1 MDNGELAK
9 ILSTLALYLEL
20 AGENSFKVR
29 AFQNAAHLV
38 EHSPFD
44 LTTLAQQNRLRE
56 LKGIGASIE
65 AIIKEIIATHTC
77 LELEKLKEEIPSGLF
92 ELLSLPGLGPKKV
105 RALWQEL
112 GITSVEDLQHVCQQ
126 NLVAQ
131 LAGFGSKTQQKILEA
146 IDFYKQNANLFLY
159 PVAQG
164 LALDMQSKLLATG
177 LFQKIEIA
185 GSLRRGKE
193 IVKDADILVIPK
205 ASANP
210 AQIAEAISALAIK
223 NESPT
228 EISGKGPTKISL
240 SYQGLPTDFRIIP
253 PRSFAC
259 AYQYFTGS
267 KEHNTQLR
275 SLAKKMGF
283 KANEYALIK
292 STEEFFPQT
301 EEELY
306 QLLGLA
312 FIPPELREGDGEIE
326 AALQNSLPKLI
337 SAPEVKG
344 LFHVHTTYS
353 DGVMSL
359 EELVEASLE
368 RGYQFLGISDHSV
381 SAHYASGLS
390 VERLKEQA
398 VAIKDLNSKYA
409 PFKIFHG
416 VEADILSD
424 GSLDYP
430 EEVLAE
436 LDFVIG
442 SIHSKLTMSKEEAT
456 QRLLKAVKNKWLTIL
471 GHPSGRL
478 LLTRPGYE
486 YDPQALLEAIKA
498 NQTILEHNCH
508 PARFD
513 ADWRLLK
520 RAGQLGCL
528 IVLSPDLHGPEGFTH
543 LELGL
548 TMARK
553 AWLKANSVINTWTV
567 EEINAY
573 FTERKARAMS

>member
-1 MDNGELAK
+1 MAK
-9 ILSTLALYLEL
+9 ILSSLALYLEL

-29 AFQNAAHLV
+29 AFQNAAHLI
-38 EHSPFD
+38 EHSPLD
-44 LTTLAQQNRLRE
+44 VTSLAQQNRLRE
-56 LKGIGASIE
+56 LKGIGASLE
-65 AIIKEIIATHTC
+65 AIIKEILATQTC
-77 LELEKLKEEIPSGLF
+77 LELEKLKQELPASLF
-92 ELLSLPGLGPKKV
+92 ELLALPGLGPKKARV
-105 RALWQEL
+105 LWQEL
-112 GITSVEDLQHVCQQ
+112 GITTVEALQHACQE

-131 LAGFGSKTQQKILEA
+131 LPGFGSKTQQKLLEA
-146 IDFYKQNANLFLY
+146 ISFYQQNANLFLY
-159 PVAQG
+159 PQAQA
-164 LALDMQSKLLATG
+164 LAMAMQSKLFNTG

-193 IVKDADILVIPK
+193 IVKDADILVIPYQE
-205 ASANP
+205 AGA
-210 AQIAEAISALAIK
+210 AQVAEAITALADK
-223 NESPT
+223 NESQA
-228 EISGKGPTKISL
+228 EVSGKGPTKISL
-240 SYQGLPTDFRIIP
+240 RYQGLPTDFRIIP
-253 PRSFAC
+253 PPSFAC

-275 SLAKKMGF
+275 SLAKKLGF
-283 KANEYALIK
+283 KVNEYALIK
-292 STEEFFPQT
+292 SGEELYPQT

-326 AALQNSLPKLI
+326 AAAQHSLPELI
-337 SAPEVKG
+337 TAPQLKG

-353 DGVMSL
+353 DGAMTL
-359 EELVEASLE
+359 EELVQACLE

-381 SAHYASGLS
+381 SAYYASGLS
-390 VERLKEQA
+390 VERLQEQA
-398 VAIKDLNSKYA
+398 AEIKDLNAKYA

-416 VEADILSD
+416 IEADILPD

-430 EEVLAE
+430 PEVLAE

-442 SIHSKLTMSKEEAT
+442 SIHSKLNMTREEAT
-456 QRLLKAVKNKWLTIL
+456 QRLVKAITNKWLTIL

-486 YDPQALLEAIKA
+486 YDTQAILEALQA

-528 IVLSPDLHGPEGFTH
+528 IVLSPDLHSAEGFAH
-543 LELGL
+543 FDLGL

-553 AWLKANSVINTWTV
+553 AWLKASSVINTWTV
-567 EEINAY
+567 EELNAY
-573 FTERKARAMS
+573 FTERKTRALS